1 MEEDLNK
8 IKPAMGGD
16 YLLHEGNDIF
26 RCFRGIYLGRIKE
39 KTPWH
44 LQPKNPEGHLFLR
57 LNESKEIQMYNVRTG
72 DNSGSSIKFYWF
84 SDGYDDPSWPA
95 GQPASH
101 GQQRPANLDLILHGQ
116 LARRQAMANS
126 GQPTWI

>member
-95 GQPASH
+95 GICVSELDFKINESE
-101 GQQRPANLDLILHGQ
+101 REYLLNLLNKKLKERDR
-116 LARRQAMANS
+116 A
-126 GQPTWI
+126 